1 MTNDAL
7 KERLSTR
14 AKAFLSNPNLV
25 DDESDKL
32 GLAVGEAIEL
42 AGGETSL
49 PVLTDIAFYRF
60 LLLVEN
66 NGIDEVHFKAYKVA
80 LNQITDPASPNAKTK
95 AQAKQRDNKYL

>member
-14 AKAFLSNPNLV
+14 AKAFISNPDLV
-25 DDESDKL
+25 DDGNLDI
-32 GLAVGEAIEL
+32 AVNEAIEL
-42 AGGETSL
+42 AGEESPL

-60 LLLVEN
+60 LLLVET
-66 NGIDEVHFKAYKVA
+66 NGIDEVHLKAYKVA

-95 AQAKQRDNKYL
+95 PKAKPRDNQYL